1 MTLKVNMVA
10 DTDDLGNLPEIAGCR
25 VISVDASACGDE
37 LDAVRQ
43 SLCFMNKRGLDQ
55 LPVSYG
61 HGNIQL
67 RKSDDAA
74 QKADELF
81 YASCCFDLYEVKSF
95 QDPEFRFGEPKQA
108 KDITEAVHSALR
120 VSRRFE
126 TKVSFTFNGV
136 AVPAVE
142 QKGEITQ
149 NDITAAVKSY
159 TRASDLRRRRSF

>member
-1 MTLKVNMVA
+1 MLKVQISA
-10 DTDDLGNLPEIAGCR
+10 DADDLGELKPVRADQITG
-25 VISVDASACGDE
+25 VDASACGDE
-37 LDAVRQ
+37 LEAVRQ
-43 SLCFMNKRGLDQ
+43 SLRFMDRQGLDQ

-61 HGNIQL
+61 HGRIQL

-95 QDPEFRFGEPKQA
+95 QDPEFRFGEPRQA
-108 KDITEAVHSALR
+108 RDITEAVHSALR
-120 VSRRFE
+120 VSRRFG

-142 QKGEITQ
+142 QKNDITQ
-149 NDITAAVKSY
+149 NDITAGVKAY
-159 TRASDLRRRRSF
+159 TRASDARRRRSF